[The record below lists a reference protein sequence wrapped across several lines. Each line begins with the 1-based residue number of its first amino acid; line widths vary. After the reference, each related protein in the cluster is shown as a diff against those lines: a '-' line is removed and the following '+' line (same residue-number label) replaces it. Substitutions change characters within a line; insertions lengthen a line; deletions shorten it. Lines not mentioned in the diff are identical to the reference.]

1 MNDRELCEMF
11 GTTLEEVER
20 EVTKVEAGDYSSFDF
35 SRVTDG
41 IPMQEDKLRTI
52 TTPVGE
58 SRLAAIKRI
67 TEAQGISRSEF
78 VRMAIDH
85 ELIAQQA

>member
-1 MNDRELCEMF
+1 MNDEELCMMF
-11 GTTLEEVER
+11 GTTLDDVER
-20 EVTKVEAGDYSSFDF
+20 EVEKVEAGDYSSFDF

-52 TTPVGE
+52 SAPIGE

-67 TEAQGISRSEF
+67 TKEQGITRSEF
-78 VRMAIDH
+78 IRRAIDH
-85 ELIAQQA
+85 ELMATA